1 MASPSDTPVLTIGS
15 RRRALFA
22 ACIGNGVEWYD
33 FAIYG
38 ALGTVIVPIFFPHN
52 DHLLLSAFALYG
64 TAFLVRPVG
73 AVFFG
78 RRGDS
83 HGRQQVLVLVVALMT
98 GATAVVGVLPGYA
111 AIGIAAPLTLVALR
125 VAQGLAAGGEL
136 GVAAVF
142 LIEHAPPR
150 RRGFFGAWHTATLA
164 FGLASGLLVAGM
176 LARLPGD
183 LSDGIWRVA
192 FLIALPLGL
201 VGVYL
206 RRHVPETP
214 RFVELQRS
222 ASLTPGPVRTL
233 WKHHRSG
240 LVTGFAL
247 IAAGSLTFNTFF
259 VFMPNHLA
267 HTTSLTL
274 PTALLTSVVGLAA
287 AALAAVLLGGV
298 SDRVGRRPVVLCS
311 ILALVVC
318 ALPMTVAAHSGS
330 LLLLTLTEVLAG
342 IAVGGT
348 LSVSMLT
355 EMFPADLR
363 ATALGLTAGLAT
375 ALIGGTAPLVDQILF
390 LATGAEAAPALYVM
404 TVGCLA
410 LLAARSWP
418 ETAFTRLD

>member
-1 MASPSDTPVLTIGS
+1 VASPSDTRVVSSGQT
-15 RRRALFA
+15 RRALFA

-38 ALGTVIVPIFFPHN
+38 ALGTVLVPIFFPL
-52 DHLLLSAFALYG
+52 DDQLLLSAFALYG
-64 TAFLVRPVG
+64 TAFLVRPFG

-83 HGRQQVLVLVVALMT
+83 HGRQRVLVLVVGLMT
-98 GATAVVGVLPGYA
+98 GATALVGVLPGYA
-111 AIGIAAPLTLVALR
+111 AIGLAAPLVLVGLR

-164 FGLASGLLVAGM
+164 LGLASGLLVTGL

-183 LSDGIWRVA
+183 LSAGMWRVA

-206 RRHVPETP
+206 RRRVPETP
-214 RFVELQRS
+214 RFVQLQRT
-222 ASLTPGPVRTL
+222 ASLAPGPVRTL
-233 WKHHRSG
+233 WNHHRSG
-240 LVTGFAL
+240 LTTGFAV
-247 IAAGSLTFNTFF
+247 IAVGSLTFNTFF

-287 AALAAVLLGGV
+287 AALAAVLLGGL
-298 SDRVGRRPVVLCS
+298 SDRVGRRPVVLGS
-311 ILALVVC
+311 ISALVLC
-318 ALPMTVAAHSGS
+318 AVPLNVAAHSGS
-330 LLLLTLTEVLAG
+330 LLALTLAEVAGG

-390 LATGAEAAPALYVM
+390 LATGSEVAPVLYVM
-404 TVGCLA
+404 AVGCLA
-410 LLAARSWP
+410 LLVARSWP
-418 ETAFTRLD
+418 ETAFSTLD